1 DRAALFKGGTAPR
14 VSVEQARSTW
24 AVLMAR
30 LERQLAREDSDFLF
44 GAPSL
49 ADFALAHPLWLLKRN
64 PVTASL
70 VDASPSIRAWLA
82 RVLDVGHGSAQRM
95 DAQQALEIAR
105 QAEPAPL
112 PAEAFADPNGFQAG
126 QRVSIRAEDYG
137 VDPVQGELLYA
148 GAEELILR
156 REDERA
162 GLVHVHFP
170 RLGFRI
176 EAL

>member
-1 DRAALFKGGTAPR
+1 MWTSKDPDL
-14 VSVEQARSTW
+14 
-24 AVLMAR
+24 
-30 LERQLAREDSDFLF
+30 
-44 GAPSL
+44 
-49 ADFALAHPLWLLKRN
+49 
-64 PVTASL
+64 
-70 VDASPSIRAWLA
+70 
-82 RVLDVGHGSAQRM
+82 GSANLTLRTQLRSSSPHGERLPFNIPL
-95 DAQQALEIAR
+95 AGREIVPDTSHA
-105 QAEPAPL
+105 AGAGAPL